1 MLGRVTAAN
10 IRHYSTRLRHHLVK
24 GVGTLRHVG
33 GSLDHAYQ
41 VGRTVYQSVQPLLK
55 ELAPAL
61 EGQTTKILKGVGSG
75 YEYLRDKAAA
85 VESVGNQI
93 QSNLKKKGLSPSKIC
108 PTRNADFRR

>member
-24 GVGTLRHVG
+24 GVSTLRHVG
-33 GSLDHAYQ
+33 GSLENAYQ
-41 VGRTVYQSVQPLLK
+41 VGRTVYQTMQPLLK

-61 EGQTTKILKGVGSG
+61 EGQTTKTLKGAASG

-85 VESVGNQI
+85 VDAVGSQI
-93 QSNLKKKGLSPSKIC
+93 QSSLKKKGLSPAEMM
-108 PTRNADFRR
+108 PY

>member
-10 IRHYSTRLRHHLVK
+10 IQHYSTRLRHHLHKSVS
-24 GVGTLRHVG
+24 TLRHVG
-33 GSLDHAYQ
+33 GSLNTAYN

-61 EGQTTKILKGVGSG
+61 EGQTTKTLQGVGSG

-85 VESVGNQI
+85 VDAVGNQI
-93 QSNLKKKGLSPSKIC
+93 QSSLKKKGVSPSEMM
-108 PTRNADFRR
+108 PY